1 MLKLYVFACIAEIN
15 ILLLLSAGLKT
26 SPASLMNEQNR
37 HQMLHTSDKDEQPK
51 AKKCSHCM
59 LPSKR
64 PIFTSCSNWSCD
76 RARLFHFVSIEATG
90 VSTFGPSYTVHPQLV
105 NVLQLRPYIYG
116 SFHLKWVTITKL
128 HENLKKLRNIKSER
142 K

>member
-1 MLKLYVFACIAEIN
+1 MFLYQHYVIWTGSKYLTGRHKHVPF
-15 ILLLLSAGLKT
+15 LSGHKA
-26 SPASLMNEQNR
+26 SPASLVNEQNH

-64 PIFTSCSNWSCD
+64 PIFTSCLNWSSD

-90 VSTFGPSYTVHPQLV
+90 VSTLGPSCTVQPQ
-105 NVLQLRPYIYG
+105 
-116 SFHLKWVTITKL
+116 
-128 HENLKKLRNIKSER
+128 
-142 K
+142 